1 MAAEAEVVAAFL
13 GRCGRAIAMDDGD
26 VQAIVL
32 MKFEHRAFE
41 NGIKASVCLPSP
53 KGAIDAGV
61 VNLRTALAILFDG
74 QLLPLAAQVEQTQ
87 NVVEDRVPVQ
97 FRRGAATALAQM
109 RQDKLLELRDRQ
121 FRWNP
126 LSGLAFRHLEHQSN
140 GILAASLVSAKTLTC
155 CGL

>member
-1 MAAEAEVVAAFL
+1 
-13 GRCGRAIAMDDGD
+13 MDDGD

-74 QLLPLAAQVEQTQ
+74 QILPLAAQVERAQ

-126 LSGLAFRHLEHQSN
+126 LSGLASRHLEHQCN